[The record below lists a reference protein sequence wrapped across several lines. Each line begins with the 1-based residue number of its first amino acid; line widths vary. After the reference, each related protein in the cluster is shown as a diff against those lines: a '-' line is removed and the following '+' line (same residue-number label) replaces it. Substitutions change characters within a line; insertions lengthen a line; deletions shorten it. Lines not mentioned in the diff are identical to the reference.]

1 MIHSQLTEAL
11 LNLRPGAQ
19 FSIYA
24 DDSSQIVIHD
34 DTVLPSDS
42 DLLAECE
49 KLASRQVIINKIIE
63 LEALETPRRLAE
75 SILTDEGKAWL
86 TSNRDKIATE
96 RGKL

>member
-34 DTVLPSDS
+34 DTVLPSDA

-49 KLASRQVIINKIIE
+49 RLTNRQVIINKIKE
-63 LEALETPRRLAE
+63 LEATITPRRMRDHALGTGGDWLKDKEAE
-75 SILTDEGKAWL
+75 
-86 TSNRDKIATE
+86 IATE